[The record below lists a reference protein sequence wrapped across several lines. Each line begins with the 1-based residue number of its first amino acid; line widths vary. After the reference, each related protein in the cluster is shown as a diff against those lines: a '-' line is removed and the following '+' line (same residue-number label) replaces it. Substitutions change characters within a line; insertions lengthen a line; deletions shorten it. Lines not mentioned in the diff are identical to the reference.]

1 MPELQRPNVEIV
13 ILKGKKLSDEIKDIA
28 KRQGI
33 DLSLANMEE
42 TKEILKNLPTSISDE
57 IVNRRKLKL

>member
-1 MPELQRPNVEIV
+1 MPELQRPKVEIV

-33 DLSLANMEE
+33 DLANMEE